1 MRPITQDPYNAL
13 RYDLRF
19 GFLMT
24 QTKTNNTSL
33 QIAALLTI
41 AVLTIG
47 TMQFA
52 TAGGDD
58 RVKLEGEFSDVNNGK
73 AKFES
78 RDVGT
83 TEERLKF
90 SVEIT
95 DLAVI
100 DNTEYTIEVSGETF
114 FATSVGNI
122 IELDL
127 DSQCNDG
134 PDDNNCWL
142 GAVELS
148 DIVTVTGPGFST
160 IATLA

>member
-1 MRPITQDPYNAL
+1 MNGEGFPGIRKAKTGYGIHINAL
-13 RYDLRF
+13 F
-19 GFLMT
+19 G
-24 QTKTNNTSL
+24 N
-33 QIAALLTI
+33 
-41 AVLTIG
+41 
-47 TMQFA
+47 QFNRH
-52 TAGGDD
+52 G
-58 RVKLEGEFSDVNNGK
+58 VE
-73 AKFES
+73 
-78 RDVGT
+78 
-83 TEERLKF
+83 F

-100 DNTEYTIEVSGETF
+100 DNTEYTIEVSGESF
-114 FATSVGNI
+114 IATSVGNI